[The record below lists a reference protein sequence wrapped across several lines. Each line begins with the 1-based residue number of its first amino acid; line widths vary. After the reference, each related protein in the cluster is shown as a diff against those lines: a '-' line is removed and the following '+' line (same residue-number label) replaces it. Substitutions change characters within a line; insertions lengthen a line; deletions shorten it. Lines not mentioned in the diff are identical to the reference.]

1 MSAWQTHVTMMLFV
15 PTQLVELI
23 VLATMVTEEMGSN
36 AVVYIALLCHVV
48 EVTKYRRRFH
58 I

>member
-15 PTQLVELI
+15 PTQLGDII
-23 VLATMVTEEMGSN
+23 VLATLVTEEMGSN
-36 AVVYIALLCHVV
+36 AVVYIALLYHAVKV
-48 EVTKYRRRFH
+48 RKYRRCFH